1 MNIVQ
6 TVALFK
12 ALFEGPLSRNALAR
26 KTNTHP
32 KSAGRL
38 IAEMKAQ
45 GLIYVIGYTN
55 ESDGRNRVKVYAMG
69 QGEDALPERPSTQE
83 ERSRKSYVKKKERA
97 YIPKTTFI
105 GGVSL
110 WQ

>member
-6 TVALFK
+6 TVSLFK
-12 ALFEGPLSRNALAR
+12 ALLEGPLSRNDLAR

-32 KSAGRL
+32 KSAGRM

-45 GLIYVIGYTN
+45 KMIYVIGYSN
-55 ESDGRNRVKVYAMG
+55 ESDGRNRVKVYALG
-69 QGEDALPERPSTQE
+69 EGEDALPGRVTTQE
-83 ERSRKSYVKKKERA
+83 ERSRKSYVKKKEKA
-97 YIPKTTFI
+97 YIPKTTFV
-105 GGVSL
+105 GGRGL

>member
-6 TVALFK
+6 TVSLFK
-12 ALFEGPLSRNALAR
+12 ALLEGPLSRNDLAR
-26 KTNTHP
+26 KANTHP

-45 GLIYVIGYTN
+45 RLIYVICYTR
-55 ESDGRNRVKVYAMG
+55 ESDGRNRVKVYALG
-69 QGEDALPERPSTQE
+69 EGEDALPERVSTQE
-83 ERSRKSYVKKKERA
+83 ERSRKSHLKKKEKA
-97 YIPKTTFI
+97 YTPKTTFV
-105 GGVSL
+105 GGASL

>member
-55 ESDGRNRVKVYAMG
+55 ESDGRNRVKVYALG
-69 QGEDALPERPSTQE
+69 EGEDALPVRVTTQE
-83 ERSRKSYVKKKERA
+83 ERSRKSYLKRKEKMYTPR
-97 YIPKTTFI
+97 TTFV